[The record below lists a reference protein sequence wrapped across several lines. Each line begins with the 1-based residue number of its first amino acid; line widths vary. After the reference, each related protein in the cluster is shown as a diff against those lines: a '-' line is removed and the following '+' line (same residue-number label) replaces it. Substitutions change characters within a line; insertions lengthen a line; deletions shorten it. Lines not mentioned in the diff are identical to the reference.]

1 MAIFHAAA
9 MRVDLRLADVHSL
22 KEKRHVVKT
31 VSARLLRT
39 YQVAVAEVDHQD
51 LWQRSTL
58 AVAAVANS
66 AGHVERILHRVE
78 RDLRNDDRIEVLD
91 TSISFLEEPE

>member
-1 MAIFHAAA
+1 
-9 MRVDLRLADVHSL
+9 MRVDLRLEAVHSL
-22 KEKRHVVKT
+22 KEKRHIVKSIT
-31 VSARLLRT
+31 ARLQRT
-39 YQVAVAEVDHQD
+39 YQVAAAEVDHHD

-78 RDLRNDDRIEVLD
+78 RDLRSDIRIEVLL
-91 TSISFLEEPE
+91 TSTSFLEEPQ